1 MNNYIVF
8 AQLIAISF
16 LAACN
21 PGDPQQADEGGRVAA
36 DLVLTGGKFF
46 TVDDDNPWAQAVA
59 IKGDKF
65 VYVGDDDGAAAF
77 VSGRM
82 DRTLFKFM
90 LSD

>member
-1 MNNYIVF
+1 MKNYIVF

-46 TVDDDNPWAQAVA
+46 TERHT
-59 IKGDKF
+59 DK
-65 VYVGDDDGAAAF
+65 
-77 VSGRM
+77 
-82 DRTLFKFM
+82 
-90 LSD
+90 